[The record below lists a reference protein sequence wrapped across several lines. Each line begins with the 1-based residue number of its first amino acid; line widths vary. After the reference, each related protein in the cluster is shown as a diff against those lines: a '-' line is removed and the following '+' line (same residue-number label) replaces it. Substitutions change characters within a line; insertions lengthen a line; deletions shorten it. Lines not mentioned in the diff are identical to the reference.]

1 MGNMQSAMASGYGQL
16 NNGMNQFYANIPRD
30 GAELLGSALK
40 QGAGQIGSIGSQLG
54 SAYGN
59 FNNANNAGRQGAISQ
74 IGDMMDRTGVMT
86 PEAQQQMRFRMQN
99 AQNARNAQIAAQKYA
114 FTPQSRS
121 PAPSTGNAYFD
132 KINKMMGY

>member
-1 MGNMQSAMASGYGQL
+1 
-16 NNGMNQFYANIPRD
+16 MNQFYANIPRD
-30 GAELLGSALK
+30 GAGLLGSALQ
-40 QGAGQIGSIGSQLG
+40 QGASQVGAIGSQLG

-74 IGDMMDRTGVMT
+74 VGDMMDRTGLMT
-86 PEAQQQMRFRMQN
+86 PEAQQQMRFRMQD
-99 AQNARNAQIAAQKYA
+99 AQNARNAQMYQQKYA
-114 FTPQSRS
+114 PAPQYRP